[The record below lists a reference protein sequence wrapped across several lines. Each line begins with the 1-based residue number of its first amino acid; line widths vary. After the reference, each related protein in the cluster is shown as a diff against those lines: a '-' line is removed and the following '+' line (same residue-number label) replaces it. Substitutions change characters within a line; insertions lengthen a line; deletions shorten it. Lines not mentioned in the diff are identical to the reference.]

1 MIACV
6 TLLKGG
12 YTMPTYVILGKYTL
26 QGIRKIK
33 RTTKRAESFRNLAK
47 RMGVKVKEI
56 YWTMGQYDI
65 VTIIDAPNDATA
77 TRLLLAAGSMG
88 NVQTETLRAYTAS
101 EIGSIVKGV

>member
-1 MIACV
+1 MPPV
-6 TLLKGG
+6 KGG
-12 YTMPTYVILGKYTL
+12 DTMPTYVILGKYTL

-33 RTTKRAESFRNLAK
+33 ATTKRADAFRNLAK
-47 RMGVKVKEI
+47 KMGVKVKDI
-56 YWTMGQYDI
+56 YWTMGRYDV

-101 EIGSIVKGV
+101 EIGPIVKGM